1 MLSKGSTMQEQDRG
15 KQTNMEELTSL
26 CDRITIE
33 DEDDFRLVI
42 EQEER
47 EGTQRKPKWCLVG
60 KFSIDRVINS

>member
-1 MLSKGSTMQEQDRG
+1 
-15 KQTNMEELTSL
+15 MEELTSL

-42 EQEER
+42 EREER